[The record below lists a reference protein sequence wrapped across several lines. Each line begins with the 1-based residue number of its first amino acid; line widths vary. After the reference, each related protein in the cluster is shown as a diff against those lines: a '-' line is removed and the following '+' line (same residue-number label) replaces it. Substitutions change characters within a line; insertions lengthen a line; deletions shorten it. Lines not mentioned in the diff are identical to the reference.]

1 MRFAEQ
7 RRMAYP
13 SVELPCVKF
22 RATSEGRRKAFT
34 LVELLVVIAIIGIL
48 VALLLP
54 AIQAARESA
63 RRSQC
68 SNNLKN
74 LALAALNHHDVARI
88 YPTGGWGWYW
98 VGDPD
103 RGYGRKQPGG
113 WAFNV
118 MPFTEEESRYKS
130 ASDGQP
136 NIATTQQLNA
146 IRDIVNK
153 PLVLLN
159 CPSRRIGIPLSKPDA
174 GPGGVTSI
182 AYNSA
187 DNPANGNIAG
197 RNDYSINCG
206 DPATNQVNAGPSFSG
221 GSTLLDSV
229 ENGFSWCLSQKGKV
243 IGASGCSTPATGVS
257 FLRSEVA
264 ARNVTDGTSKTY
276 LIGEKYMNPQ
286 EYETGTDGGD
296 NETWCTGYNN
306 DNFRT
311 TIQPPQQDRVG
322 YSNWRIFGSVHPSTF
337 QMSFCDGHVEGIAY
351 DIEPRLHRAYGNR
364 LDGSIAGEI
373 W

>member
-1 MRFAEQ
+1 MRFAGR
-7 RRMAYP
+7 RRM
-13 SVELPCVKF
+13 
-22 RATSEGRRKAFT
+22 AFT

-63 RRSQC
+63 RRSKC

-118 MPFTEEESRYKS
+118 MPFTEEDNRYRS
-130 ASDGQP
+130 VSDGQS
-136 NIATTQQLNA
+136 NIVTTQQLNA
-146 IRDIVNK
+146 IRDVVNK

-159 CPSRRIGIPLSKPDA
+159 CPSRRVGIPLPKPDA

-187 DNPANGNIAG
+187 DNPAGGNI
-197 RNDYSINCG
+197 
-206 DPATNQVNAGPSFSG
+206 
-221 GSTLLDSV
+221 
-229 ENGFSWCLSQKGKV
+229 
-243 IGASGCSTPATGVS
+243 
-257 FLRSEVA
+257 
-264 ARNVTDGTSKTY
+264 
-276 LIGEKYMNPQ
+276 
-286 EYETGTDGGD
+286 
-296 NETWCTGYNN
+296 
-306 DNFRT
+306 
-311 TIQPPQQDRVG
+311 
-322 YSNWRIFGSVHPSTF
+322 
-337 QMSFCDGHVEGIAY
+337 
-351 DIEPRLHRAYGNR
+351 
-364 LDGSIAGEI
+364 
-373 W
+373 